1 MMLQVKNID
10 VYYDKVQALFG
21 VSIGVEE
28 NEVIS
33 IIGANGAGK
42 STLMKTIMGLNRPK
56 KGSIEFEG
64 QRIDTVKAH
73 SIVGK
78 GIVYVPEGREIFP
91 EMSVVENLE
100 MGAFS
105 QKYTKSQMAEKIQEA
120 YDLFPRLYERR
131 NQLAGTM
138 SGGEQQ
144 MLAISRGLMS
154 DPKLIMFDEPSLG
167 LAPVLVDEMFD
178 AIVKINKEKKKTVV
192 IVEQNAFMAISI
204 SDRCY
209 VLRNGMVTMEGKSR
223 ELLGNE
229 EINKSYLGGH

>member
-105 QKYTKSQMAEKIQEA
+105 KKYTKSQMAEKIQEA

-138 SGGEQQ
+138 SEEN
-144 MLAISRGLMS
+144 SRCW
-154 DPKLIMFDEPSLG
+154 PSAGDL
-167 LAPVLVDEMFD
+167 
-178 AIVKINKEKKKTVV
+178 
-192 IVEQNAFMAISI
+192 
-204 SDRCY
+204 
-209 VLRNGMVTMEGKSR
+209 
-223 ELLGNE
+223 
-229 EINKSYLGGH
+229 

>member
-105 QKYTKSQMAEKIQEA
+105 KKYTKSQMAEKIQEA

-131 NQLAGTM
+131 SQLAGTM

-209 VLRNGMVTMEGKSR
+209 VLRNGMVTMEGESR

>member
-105 QKYTKSQMAEKIQEA
+105 KKYTKSQMAEKIQEA

-209 VLRNGMVTMEGKSR
+209 VLRNGMVTMEGESR